1 LVFRA
6 NRAREK
12 SRSIRSKD
20 GVMIIQIEVF
30 AAGGKQMKRLALS
43 LVVGMVAL
51 SQGAHAED
59 INQVFSK
66 VNEYVQQ
73 KNYPKALEELSWAQK
88 ELEKMHQARLSQ
100 LLPSEVAGF
109 KGADPELN
117 SALGFSNVE
126 RQYSSGEKSIQL
138 SLTGTGGTEGMGGLA
153 GLAKMGMMMG
163 GVQAGKDQFRIDGR
177 TASLDTTG
185 DPELTVFLESGSLL
199 QLRAGEGVDGATLKK
214 FAEGLKVGDLDS
226 YLKGTA
232 K

>member
-1 LVFRA
+1 
-6 NRAREK
+6 
-12 SRSIRSKD
+12 
-20 GVMIIQIEVF
+20 
-30 AAGGKQMKRLALS
+30 MKRFALS
-43 LVVGMVAL
+43 LFVGIIAVG
-51 SQGAHAED
+51 QGAHAED

-88 ELEKMHQARLSQ
+88 ELEKMHQGRLAE
-100 LLPSEVAGF
+100 LLPADVAGF
-109 KGADPELN
+109 KGSEPELN

-126 RQYSSGEKSIQL
+126 REYTSGEKSIQL
-138 SLTGTGGTEGMGGLA
+138 SLTGTGGTEGLGGLA

-185 DPELTVFLESGSLL
+185 TPELTVFLESGSLL
-199 QLRAGEGVDGATLKK
+199 QLRAAEGVDGPTLKK
-214 FAEGLKVGDLDS
+214 FAEGLKVADLDA
-226 YLKGTA
+226 YLKGAA

>member
-1 LVFRA
+1 MNTGERY
-6 NRAREK
+6 
-12 SRSIRSKD
+12 
-20 GVMIIQIEVF
+20 
-30 AAGGKQMKRLALS
+30 MKRLALS
-43 LVVGMVAL
+43 LFVGIIACG
-51 SQGAHAED
+51 QGAYAED

-88 ELEKMHQARLSQ
+88 ELEKMHQGRLAE
-100 LLPSEVAGF
+100 LLPADVAGF
-109 KGADPELN
+109 KGNDPELN

-126 RQYSSGEKSIQL
+126 REYTNGEKSIRL

-163 GVQAGKDQFRIDGR
+163 GVQAGKDQFRIAGR

-185 DPELTVFLESGSLL
+185 TPELTVFLESGSLL
-199 QLRAGEGVDGATLKK
+199 QLSASEGVDGATLKK
-214 FAEGLKVGDLDS
+214 FAEGLKVADLDA
-226 YLKGTA
+226 YLKGSA